1 MLVEHCPH
9 ERETKIDA
17 TDNTKLALATLLAI
31 LYELIEFFQ
40 SE

>member
-17 TDNTKLALATLLAI
+17 TLATLLAI